1 MPDLGLPA
9 LAEEETVGATLQAHG
24 VRRELTRTVGLP
36 QMQGCIFWPNF
47 LSKLKSR
54 EDFEG
59 GLHEKKKGKG
69 GKERKKKGDKTH
81 VKVPL

>member
-24 VRRELTRTVGLP
+24 VRRELTRTVCLP

-47 LSKLKSR
+47 LSKLKNR
-54 EDFEG
+54 EEF
-59 GLHEKKKGKG
+59 
-69 GKERKKKGDKTH
+69 
-81 VKVPL
+81 